1 MDFLVNSSSAHPER
15 VERRLVCHCRHGESL
30 ISLISGERLPGHWPE
45 QSVHFTSVI
54 AHLLKLSLHV
64 RDHAVG
70 RFSAVTHIDRG
81 IVGIILGA
89 RIVTPCRIPVA
100 VVPVIV
106 TAADQLHAGV
116 MRAVPAPIMTF
127 RMI

>member
-15 VERRLVCHCRHGESL
+15 IERGFIDHCRRCESL
-30 ISLISGERLPGHWPE
+30 ISLISGERLAGQWPE

-54 AHLLKLSLHV
+54 AHFLELSLHV

-70 RFSAVTHIDRG
+70 RFSTVTHINRG
-81 IVGIILGA
+81 IVSIILGA

-106 TAADQLHAGV
+106 TATDQLHAGV
-116 MRAVPAPIMTF
+116 TRAVPAPIMTF